1 MCSCMHE
8 SRSWSAGGGGY
19 ANVHASPSS
28 PSICAIATSLSLPAP
43 ECPKGDMK
51 TEKKKEKS
59 N

>member
-1 MCSCMHE
+1 MNLEAGVLEAEVTPTFMLLRALHL
-8 SRSWSAGGGGY
+8 SALL
-19 ANVHASPSS
+19 PL
-28 PSICAIATSLSLPAP
+28 LSLPAP